1 MLTLVYN
8 FINYYEAVIKRE
20 KRKASMFKSVICN
33 NDIENLNLNYIL
45 NKRVTDMDF
54 FIQRKKNVNSN

>member
-1 MLTLVYN
+1 MRLLS
-8 FINYYEAVIKRE
+8 KKHSKGK

-54 FIQRKKNVNSN
+54 FIQRKKNCEF

>member
-1 MLTLVYN
+1 MLVYN

-33 NDIENLNLNYIL
+33 NDIEN
-45 NKRVTDMDF
+45 
-54 FIQRKKNVNSN
+54 

>member
-1 MLTLVYN
+1 MRLLSKK
-8 FINYYEAVIKRE
+8 ALKRE